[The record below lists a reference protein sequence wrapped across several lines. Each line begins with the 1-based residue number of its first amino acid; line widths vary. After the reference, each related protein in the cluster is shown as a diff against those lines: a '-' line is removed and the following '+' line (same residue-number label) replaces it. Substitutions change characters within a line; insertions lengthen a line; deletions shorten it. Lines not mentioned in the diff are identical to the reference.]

1 MIIFSSMNGNSQNK
15 QLILSRLEQNNGHIT
30 TKEVCELG
38 VHRQFLKQ
46 LVDSGLLVQTGRGI
60 YQKPD
65 VLEDE
70 LFDLQTEYNAGIYSY
85 ETSLY
90 LHKMLE
96 RVPFSW
102 TMSFKGKYHSE
113 KLKERGVQIKLVI
126 PELYEDGIVECL
138 TPGNHTVKTY
148 CIERTLC
155 EILRPQAMT
164 DIQIISFAYKE
175 YAKRSEKNL
184 PLLMRYAKLFNVEN
198 KVRSYIEV
206 LI

>member
-1 MIIFSSMNGNSQNK
+1 MNVNSQNK
-15 QLILSRLEQNNGHIT
+15 QLIFSKLEQNNGHIT

-46 LVDSGLLVQTGRGI
+46 LVDSGELVQTGRGI

-65 VLEDE
+65 VIEDE
-70 LFDLQTEYNAGIYSY
+70 LFDIQTEYKSGIYSY

-96 RVPFSW
+96 RVPFAW

-113 KLKERGVQIKLVI
+113 KLKERGVQVKLVI
-126 PELYEDGIVECL
+126 PELFEDGIVECL
-138 TPGNHTVKTY
+138 TPANHKVKTY
-148 CIERTLC
+148 CMERTLC
-155 EILRPQAMT
+155 EILRPRSMA
-164 DIQIISFAYKE
+164 DIQVITFAFKE
-175 YAKRSEKNL
+175 YIKKPERNL
-184 PLLMRYAKLFNVEN
+184 PLLMQYAKMFNVEN

-206 LI
+206 LV

>member
-1 MIIFSSMNGNSQNK
+1 MNVNSLNK
-15 QLILSRLEQNNGHIT
+15 QLIFSKLEQNNGHIT

-46 LVDSGLLVQTGRGI
+46 LVDSGMLVQTGRGI

-65 VLEDE
+65 IIEDE
-70 LFDLQTEYNAGIYSY
+70 LFDLQTEYSSGIYSY

-90 LHKMLE
+90 LHNMLE

-113 KLKERGVQIKLVI
+113 KLKEKGVQIKLLNQ
-126 PELYEDGIVECL
+126 ELYEDGIVECL
-138 TPGNHTVKTY
+138 TPGNHKVKTY

-155 EILRPQAMT
+155 EILRPRSMT
-164 DIQIISFAYKE
+164 DIQVITYAYKE
-175 YAKRSEKNL
+175 YAKRLEKNL
-184 PLLMRYAKLFNVEN
+184 PLLMRYAKIFNVEN
-198 KVRSYIEV
+198 KVRAYIEV